1 MLERLKKKIP
11 IERIWQTVN
20 LNLRISSGRR
30 ANYLKKHHIF
40 KNMGEHVSL
49 QMRKIPLYPKLISFG
64 NNIMVASNVS
74 FLTHDAIHHVFNGL
88 LEGQGESRRVN
99 EKVGCIDIRDN
110 CFIGA
115 TPASP
120 NQFLRFLV
128 FRHSLFCFRRTA
140 TAQLFRLLYCK
151 EHGFSLNGKRS

>member
-64 NNIMVASNVS
+64 NNDSS
-74 FLTHDAIHHVFNGL
+74 
-88 LEGQGESRRVN
+88 
-99 EKVGCIDIRDN
+99 
-110 CFIGA
+110 CFQWLA
-115 TPASP
+115 
-120 NQFLRFLV
+120 
-128 FRHSLFCFRRTA
+128 
-140 TAQLFRLLYCK
+140 
-151 EHGFSLNGKRS
+151 